1 MSRNILYLTLSEIN
15 LSEEGIYSDLI
26 NELAV
31 CGYHVTVV
39 QADSKRN
46 VPKMLVEKDNKIR
59 VLHVFV
65 GEIFRVNF
73 IKKGI
78 NTLRIEPCFRRE
90 IQKYLKNEKFDMVLY
105 ATPPV
110 TFSGVVAYCR
120 KKFGCTSYL
129 MLKDIFPQNA
139 VDIGLFASGGLL
151 HRFFQWK
158 EKKLYQVSDRIG
170 CMSQAN
176 LNYLCSHN
184 PQIPR
189 EKIEIFPNT
198 INIKKVDKVMDSA
211 HIVQV
216 EEIRRAYHIPVD
228 RTVFVFGGNL
238 GRPQAITYL
247 LRAIKQLEDYPRAYF
262 LFVGN
267 GSEKSKVEK
276 QLHDSPNGAFIDFV
290 PPEEYHML
298 MHACDVG
305 LISLDVRF
313 TIPNYPSRMLSYMA
327 MSKPILA
334 CTDRNTDIRQLVESQ
349 AQCGFW
355 NASDDENAFVSR
367 VKVLCEDAELRIQC
381 GNNGRLYLEQNFD
394 IRYSVE
400 LIEKAVSRKDK
411 KNV

>member
-26 NELAV
+26 NELAE

-39 QADSKRN
+39 QADSAQK
-46 VPKMLVEKDNKIR
+46 VPKMLEEKDNKIR
-59 VLHVFV
+59 ILRVFV

-78 NTLRIEPCFRRE
+78 NTLRIEPCFKRA
-90 IQKYLKNEKFDMVLY
+90 IQKYLKNEKFDMILY

-120 KKFGCTSYL
+120 KKFGCMSYL

-139 VDIGLFASGGLL
+139 VDIRLFASGGLL

-158 EKKLYQVSDRIG
+158 EKKLYQVSDMIG

-176 LNYLCSHN
+176 LNYICNHN
-184 PQIPR
+184 PQISR
-189 EKIEIFPNT
+189 EKIELFPNT
-198 INIKKVDKVMDSA
+198 INIKKLDEVIESA
-211 HIVQV
+211 SITQI
-216 EEIRRAYHIPVD
+216 EEIRKGFNIPVD

-238 GRPQAITYL
+238 GRPQAISYL
-247 LRAIKQLEDYPRAYF
+247 LRVVKRLEDYPRAYF

-276 QLHDSPNGAFIDFV
+276 QLKDSPNGAFIDFV

-305 LISLDVRF
+305 ILSLDVRF
-313 TIPNYPSRMLSYMA
+313 TIPNYPSRILSYMA

-355 NASDDENAFVSR
+355 NASDDENAFMSR
-367 VKVLCEDAELRIQC
+367 VRSLCEDEELRMQC
-381 GNNGRLYLEQNFD
+381 GDNGRLYLEQNFD
-394 IRYSVE
+394 VKYSVE
-400 LIEKAVSRKDK
+400 LIEKAISRKDK